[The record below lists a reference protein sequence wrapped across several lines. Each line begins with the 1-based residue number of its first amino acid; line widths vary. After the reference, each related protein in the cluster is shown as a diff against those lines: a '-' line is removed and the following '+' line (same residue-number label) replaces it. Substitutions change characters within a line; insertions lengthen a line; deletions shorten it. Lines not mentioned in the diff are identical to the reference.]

1 MGEGFM
7 RQVNVHAAKTHLS
20 RLIEEV
26 EGGETVI
33 LARAGKPVA
42 KIVPIEAERSSG
54 RIGFLKGHVK
64 GVDAPDLSGA
74 AAVDGL
80 LGGYF

>member
-1 MGEGFM
+1 M

-26 EGGETVI
+26 EYGETVI

-42 KIVPIEAERSSG
+42 KIVPIVEEPSAG

-64 GVDAPDLSGA
+64 GADMLDRSRDAE
-74 AAVDGL
+74 VDGL
-80 LGGYF
+80 LGGFF

>member
-1 MGEGFM
+1 M

-26 EGGETVI
+26 EAGETVI

-42 KIVPIEAERSSG
+42 RIVPIEVEPSAG

-64 GVDAPDLSGA
+64 GADTADHSGSA
-74 AAVDGL
+74 TVDGL

>member
-1 MGEGFM
+1 M

-26 EGGETVI
+26 EAGETVI

-42 KIVPIEAERSSG
+42 RIVPIDVEPSAG

-64 GVDAPDLSGA
+64 GADASHDAADFSGA
-74 AAVDGL
+74 AAADGL

>member
-1 MGEGFM
+1 M

-26 EGGETVI
+26 EAGETVI

-42 KIVPIEAERSSG
+42 RIVPMEVEPSSG

-64 GVDAPDLSGA
+64 NDDSVDFSGPA
-74 AAVDGL
+74 TADGL

>member
-1 MGEGFM
+1 M

-26 EGGETVI
+26 ERGETVI

-42 KIVPIEAERSSG
+42 KIVPIEEEPTAG

-64 GVDAPDLSGA
+64 GADSFDGSAPAEL
-74 AAVDGL
+74 DGL
-80 LGGYF
+80 LGGFF

>member
-1 MGEGFM
+1 M

-26 EGGETVI
+26 EAGETVI

-42 KIVPIEAERSSG
+42 RIVPMEVEPSAG

-64 GVDAPDLSGA
+64 GGDAADFSGGA
-74 AAVDGL
+74 SADGL

>member
-1 MGEGFM
+1 M

-42 KIVPIEAERSSG
+42 RIVPIEAEPSSG
-54 RIGFLKGHVK
+54 RIGFLKGHIR
-64 GVDAPDLSGA
+64 GVDMFDVSKSTEF
-74 AAVDGL
+74 DGV
-80 LGGYF
+80 LGGFF

>member
-1 MGEGFM
+1 M

-26 EGGETVI
+26 EAGETVI

-42 KIVPIEAERSSG
+42 RIVPMEVEPSAG
-54 RIGFLKGHVK
+54 RIGFLKGHVR
-64 GVDAPDLSGA
+64 GGDTADFSGGA
-74 AAVDGL
+74 AADGL

>member
-1 MGEGFM
+1 M

-26 EGGETVI
+26 ERGETVI

-42 KIVPIEAERSSG
+42 KIVPIEVEPSSG

-64 GVDAPDLSGA
+64 GAEALDLSGSA
-74 AAVDGL
+74 TVDGL

>member
-1 MGEGFM
+1 M

-26 EGGETVI
+26 ERGETVI

-42 KIVPIEAERSSG
+42 KIVPIAVEPSSG

-64 GVDAPDLSGA
+64 GGDQPEFSGSA
-74 AAVDGL
+74 AADGL

>member
-1 MGEGFM
+1 M

-26 EGGETVI
+26 EAGETVI

-42 KIVPIEAERSSG
+42 RIVPIEVEPSSG

-64 GVDAPDLSGA
+64 GGDAADFSGEFSGGA
-74 AAVDGL
+74 TVDGL

>member
-1 MGEGFM
+1 M

-26 EGGETVI
+26 EAGETVI

-42 KIVPIEAERSSG
+42 RIVPIDEQPGGG
-54 RIGFLKGHVK
+54 RIGFLKGHLK
-64 GVDAPDLSGA
+64 RGA
-74 AAVDGL
+74 DFEPGDGREIDGL
-80 LGGYF
+80 LGGFF